1 MGSRKAERKKKVRN
15 EHQQIDMWYTLC
27 SLFYD
32 VYVLCMCTT
41 CICIILLCVQ
51 FYMVDETLFP
61 NSVLQTVSVVQSVTE
76 RGVGEFIFAMSL
88 YMKTRK

>member
-1 MGSRKAERKKKVRN
+1 MV
-15 EHQQIDMWYTLC
+15 
-27 SLFYD
+27 SLFYIN
-32 VYVLCMCTT
+32 VPQT